1 MTQET
6 QVKRTVPEMVEAM
19 KRLYIEIQSITEEID
34 AIKTEAKERGF
45 NATLM
50 AKVSKAMADS
60 KTDDILDKNDEFASL
75 VETVRNS

>member
-1 MTQET
+1 MTEET

-34 AIKTEAKERGF
+34 SIKTEAKERGF
-45 NATLM
+45 NAALM